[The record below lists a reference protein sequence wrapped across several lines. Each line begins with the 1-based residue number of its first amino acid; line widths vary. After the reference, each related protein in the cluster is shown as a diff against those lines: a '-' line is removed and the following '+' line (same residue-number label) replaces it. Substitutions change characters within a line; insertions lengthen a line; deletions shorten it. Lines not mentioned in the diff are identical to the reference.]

1 MPLSPKTFSRLWFRQ
16 RIHLNVGILYFLAVS
31 SLLIAILRVV
41 SHFMLAGAY
50 HSGLITPGFILSP
63 VIFMFMVAFSFTLD
77 HKFRTRKKD
86 IKFHFLP
93 IFAILLLLY
102 FIFLFYIVHIA
113 PIYPSQKFSLYNWLL
128 NILYLFVFACCHL
141 SITYILFSSVKM
153 FLRFIVS
160 FSFAIILSEL
170 INLMLQLF

>member
-16 RIHLNVGILYFLAVS
+16 NIHLDISILYFLAVS

-41 SHFMLAGAY
+41 SHSILPGVY
-50 HSGLITPGFILSP
+50 HSGLITPGFAISP
-63 VIFMFMVAFSFTLD
+63 VIFILMVAFSFTLD
-77 HKFRTRKKD
+77 HKFRIRKKD
-86 IKFHFLP
+86 IKSHFFP

-102 FIFLFYIVHIA
+102 FIFIFHIA
-113 PIYPSQKFSLYNWLL
+113 DITPVYLSQKFSLYNWLL

-153 FLRFIVS
+153 FLRFMIS
-160 FSFAIILSEL
+160 FLFAVITSEL
-170 INLMLQLF
+170 INLTLQLF